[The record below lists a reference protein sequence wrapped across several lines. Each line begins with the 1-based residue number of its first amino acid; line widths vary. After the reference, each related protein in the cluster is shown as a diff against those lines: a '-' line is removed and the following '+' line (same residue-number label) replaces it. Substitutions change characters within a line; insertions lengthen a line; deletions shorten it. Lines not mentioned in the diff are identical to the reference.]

1 MKNVNQYFILGAVLF
16 NISFS
21 QAQVIND
28 DFEGNGTISNWTGDD
43 CNLTQPS
50 VNPFKQGTNQS
61 SNVLKYEDTGGDY
74 ANIRFETLQN
84 ISFSSK
90 SAFTLQVY
98 VPSSSIVGNQPNQ
111 ISLKLQDGKIA
122 QPWTTQTEIIKP
134 LVLDTWQTLTFDF
147 AAGSYKNLDP
157 TSEEPVNRRDFNR
170 VVIQINGE
178 NNKDDVSAYIDD
190 LDFVKST
197 GGSSNTSPYTNLI
210 WSDEFNNNG
219 AIDNEKWHH
228 QTKLPDGNGWYNGE
242 VQHYTDKQANS
253 FELSGNLNIVAQKEN
268 FSDQGVTKNYTSAR
282 LNSKFAF
289 TYGRVEVRA
298 QLPRGVGTW
307 PAIWMLGKNINELGG
322 YWQPTFGTTGWPAC
336 GEIDIMEHWGSN
348 QNFVQSAMH
357 TPSSNGA
364 TINKGGKT
372 VPNASDM
379 FHVYSVDWFEDRMV
393 FSIDN
398 NELYVY
404 EPQQLNPST
413 WPFNE
418 DQYILLNIAIES
430 GVSSSFTKSAM
441 LIDYVRVYDNDTSTV
456 SINKIDQMDGGFK
469 IFPNPV
475 SGRLQVISEDG
486 SKEFLW
492 KIIDLS
498 LGKEVLSGEMNSN
511 QNLIDVEALDSG
523 IYAISI
529 WDEQSNYTK
538 RFIKQ

>member
-1 MKNVNQYFILGAVLF
+1 MKSLNQYFILGAILF
-16 NISFS
+16 NISFAE
-21 QAQVIND
+21 AQVIND

-90 SAFTLQVY
+90 TAFTLQVY
-98 VPSSSIVGNQPNQ
+98 VPSNSIGGNQPNQ

-147 AAGSYKNLDP
+147 AVGSYKNLDP
-157 TSEEPVNRRDFNR
+157 TSAEPVNRNDFNR

-178 NNKDDVSAYIDD
+178 NNKDNVSAYIDD

-219 AIDNEKWHH
+219 AIDNDKWHH
-228 QTKLPDGNGWYNGE
+228 QTKLPDGRGWYNGE

-268 FSDQGVTKNYTSAR
+268 FLDQGVTKSYTSAR

-322 YWQPTFGTTGWPAC
+322 YWQPTFGTTSWPAC

-372 VPNASDM
+372 VPSASDM
-379 FHVYSVDWFEDRMV
+379 FHIYSVDWFEDRMV

-404 EPQQLNPST
+404 KPQQLNAST
-413 WPFNE
+413 WPFTE
-418 DQYILLNIAIES
+418 DQYILLNIAIEP

-456 SINKIDQMDGGFK
+456 STNKIEQMDGGFK
-469 IFPNPV
+469 VFPNPV
-475 SGRLQVISEDG
+475 SDRLQVFSEEG

-529 WDEQSNYTK
+529 WNAQSNFTK